1 MAIQILKDLRGLK
14 VTVIHPHDAEGVD
27 LIEHLKRIGCTV
39 EALWPIPAA
48 FPAAADVVILAIDHE
63 NRETLQKLLKE
74 QDERGP
80 TLIAVVGY
88 EDPATLQIVIES
100 GALAIVQRPI
110 RPFGLLTNL
119 LLARSLWLERSEAE
133 RKIRKL
139 ERKIGGMQ
147 KTQKA
152 KTILMS
158 SQGLTED
165 AAYETMRRQAMSKRV
180 SVEEIAVAIIN
191 AYELLN
197 GPVKGA

>member
-1 MAIQILKDLRGLK
+1 MAR
-14 VTVIHPHDAEGVD
+14 
-27 LIEHLKRIGCTV
+27 
-39 EALWPIPAA
+39 WPSS
-48 FPAAADVVILAIDHE
+48 
-63 NRETLQKLLKE
+63 
-74 QDERGP
+74 
-80 TLIAVVGY
+80 
-88 EDPATLQIVIES
+88 S
-100 GALAIVQRPI
+100 GRF

-152 KTILMS
+152 KAILMS

-197 GPVKGA
+197 GPVKSA